1 VVTSPAKQ
9 ELDVAVEAKELDG
22 GQVELRV
29 TVPAGPVARIR
40 DEALKT
46 FSKRASVPGF
56 RRGKVPRALLERYV
70 DQEALKER
78 IIETL
83 AGDAYDEAAEK
94 GGVEALGRPRISDAE
109 LTEEGTLTFT
119 ATVTRRPKIELGEYK
134 GLKAT
139 RHVTPITDA
148 QVEAELERVRSRRSR
163 FGELPAEAAVEKGDL
178 VVVDYEM
185 FVDGEKRDDASAS
198 GYPLEVGADQLF
210 PEMNEALPGATLGEV
225 REVPISYAESHSDK
239 SLAGKTATF
248 KVTVKEARRR
258 QLPELND
265 EFVKQVSDL
274 QTLNE
279 LRTRL
284 RENLEAIGKMM
295 AEDDVRNQLVREV
308 ADQATL
314 TVPEAVVGRE
324 VDSRIEEI
332 ERELDRRGLTLTQHL
347 RNTGQS
353 FEDWRAD
360 IETDARGA
368 ARRALVLDEIG
379 ERESIKVS
387 DEEIHEEMHS
397 RADADNLSERELHER
412 YEDPAML
419 NRLVT
424 RVYQRKIVQ
433 FLVENAEVSE
443 EIIEP
448 SVEGEQKPIEGEAVS

>member
-29 TVPAGPVARIR
+29 TVPAGPVTKIR

-46 FSKRASVPGF
+46 FSKRTSVPGF
-56 RRGKVPRALLERYV
+56 RTGKVPRALLERYV

-83 AGDAYDEAAEK
+83 ASDAYDEATEK
-94 GGVEALGRPRISDAE
+94 AGVEALGRPRISDAE
-109 LTEEGTLTFT
+109 LTEEGAFTFT

-139 RHVTPITDA
+139 RHVAPVTDA

-163 FGELPAEAAVEKGDL
+163 FGELPAEAVIEKGDL

-185 FVDGEKRDDASAS
+185 LVDGEKREDASAS

-210 PEMNEALPGATLGEV
+210 PEMNEALPGAKAGEV
-225 REVPISYAESHSDK
+225 REVPISYPESHSDK

-265 EFVKQVSDL
+265 EFAQQVSDME
-274 QTLNE
+274 TLGE

-295 AEDDVRNQLVREV
+295 AEDDVRNELVRQV
-308 ADQATL
+308 ADQGTL
-314 TVPEAVVGRE
+314 TVPEVVVGRE

-379 ERESIKVS
+379 ERENIKVS

-443 EIIEP
+443 EIIEA
-448 SVEGEQKPIEGEAVS
+448 SAEGEEKTGEGEGSG